1 MNRRNL
7 SREFRCYKRLFAFG
21 LLVVGNLS
29 CRGESQVES
38 KSASTTVPK
47 SPAEERQVEAS
58 PSVERSFE
66 PPVDADATS
75 GKSERI
81 AFHLTAGAAAK
92 VQGALANA
100 PDATHLIVGVVTAD
114 EKYDTGF
121 EYRIFIGPAPSSDD
135 YAMSESRGIKLAIAK
150 KHLRFLNGTTIDYER
165 HSSGV
170 EGFKFSNPNE
180 KKPMSAPGIDS
191 R

>member
-1 MNRRNL
+1 MNRRNV
-7 SREFRCYKRLFAFG
+7 SREFRLHKRLFAFG
-21 LLVVGNLS
+21 LLFVGNLG
-29 CRGESQVES
+29 CRGESQVDS
-38 KSASTTVPK
+38 KSAPTL
-47 SPAEERQVEAS
+47 PAEERQVEAP

-66 PPVDADATS
+66 SRADADATS

-81 AFHLTAGAAAK
+81 AFHLTEGAAAK

-100 PDATHLIVGVVTAD
+100 FDATHLIVGVDIDD

-121 EYRIFIGPAPSSDD
+121 EYRIVIGPAPSSDD

-150 KHLRFLNGTTIDYER
+150 RHLRFLNGTTIDYER
-165 HSSGV
+165 YSSGV

-180 KKPMSAPGIDS
+180 KKPIGGPGIDS